1 MSEVITRQQAQEIIA
16 VLSRQKD
23 KHYSSVVA
31 AGSDLTKEALLKT
44 AVGVRLED
52 KKASE
57 ISIKDTDND
66 DQFVTKDE
74 LKATIDELLTSQAN
88 IDEAAIEQ
96 SLNGKDI
103 NTSDFT
109 KNLVKNKLIIFGQR
123 LYLEF
128 IKGINLSLSLNIIQI
143 VVVKLQ
149 QEILKHQRI
158 RELSPLHKQ
167 QAQTL

>member
-31 AGSDLTKEALLKT
+31 AGSDLTKKEASLKT

-66 DQFVTKDE
+66 DQFVTKGE

-88 IDEAAIEQ
+88 IDEAL
-96 SLNGKDI
+96 LNK
-103 NTSDFT
+103 
-109 KNLVKNKLIIFGQR
+109 
-123 LYLEF
+123 
-128 IKGINLSLSLNIIQI
+128 
-143 VVVKLQ
+143 
-149 QEILKHQRI
+149 
-158 RELSPLHKQ
+158 
-167 QAQTL
+167 A